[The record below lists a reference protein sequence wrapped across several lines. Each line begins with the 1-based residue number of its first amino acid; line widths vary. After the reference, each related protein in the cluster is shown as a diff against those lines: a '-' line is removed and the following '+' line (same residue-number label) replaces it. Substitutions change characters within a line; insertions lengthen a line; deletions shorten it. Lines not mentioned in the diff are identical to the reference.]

1 MELRHIRYFI
11 ALAEHLSFTQAAEK
25 VHVTQSTLSHQIRQ
39 LEEELACTLFERKGK
54 RVALTEKGEEFLQYA
69 QNSLRQVEDGVKAI
83 RTNSGDLHGAITIG
97 TTHTFNMRV
106 IPRSIAAFLERHPT
120 ISVKVLEMSGDAVSE
135 ALMRGELDFGITYK
149 PDDTSS
155 LTFEPLYN
163 EQMVLI
169 VGQHHLF
176 AKRRFIRMAE
186 LHRQPLILL
195 SPSFATRAL
204 LEECFHMADIEPIVT
219 VEMNAV
225 APMIELVNM
234 VNAATIVSEYAV
246 PSHIDRV
253 IRLQSPTPIR
263 TPGLLWRRNATRAAA
278 ARHLAGII
286 REIVAKPQ

>member
-11 ALAEHLSFTQAAEK
+11 ALAERLSFTHAAEK

-39 LEEELACTLFERKGK
+39 LEEELACALFERQGK

-69 QNSLRQVEDGVKAI
+69 QNALRQVEDGVKAI

-106 IPRSIAAFLERHPT
+106 IPRSIAAFLNRHPT
-120 ISVKVLEMSGDAVSE
+120 ISVNVLEMSGDAVSE

-186 LHRQPLILL
+186 LHRQPLVLL

-204 LEECFHMADIEPIVT
+204 LEECFRMADIEPIVT

-234 VNAATIVSEYAV
+234 VDAATIVSEYAV
-246 PSHIDRV
+246 PSHINRV

-263 TPGLLWRRNATRAAA
+263 TPGLLWRRNAPRAAA
-278 ARHLAGII
+278 ARHLASII
-286 REIVAKPQ
+286 REIVFKSH